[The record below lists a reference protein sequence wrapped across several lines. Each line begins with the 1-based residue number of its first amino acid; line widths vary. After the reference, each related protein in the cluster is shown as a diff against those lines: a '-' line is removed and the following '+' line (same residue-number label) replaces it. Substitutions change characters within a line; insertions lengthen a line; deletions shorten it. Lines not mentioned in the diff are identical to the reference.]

1 MTIELF
7 AQVFINGLQRGMIF
21 VLVASGLVLILGV
34 AKIFNFAH
42 GEFYMLGGYVVFF
55 ATSIAGLHYALGLI
69 LAMIALGFLGSIT
82 YTTVFR
88 QVRGNILLGA
98 AATMGISMIL
108 RQGALVVFGALQ
120 KGVPSIFPG
129 RVVVLGASISV
140 QRVVIIGLSLF
151 IMLALYIFL
160 MKTRL
165 GKAIRAVI
173 ADEEAASLQGIDINR
188 IYLITVIIASALAG
202 LAGAMMAP
210 VYAVFPDMGIAMIF
224 IVLLVMMVGGLESL
238 AGAALAGLALGLLL
252 SFGYQLIGVYN
263 EVVVFL
269 IVAIFLLFRPQGLFG

>member
-1 MTIELF
+1 
-7 AQVFINGLQRGMIF
+7 
-21 VLVASGLVLILGV
+21 
-34 AKIFNFAH
+34 
-42 GEFYMLGGYVVFF
+42 
-55 ATSIAGLHYALGLI
+55 
-69 LAMIALGFLGSIT
+69 
-82 YTTVFR
+82 
-88 QVRGNILLGA
+88 
-98 AATMGISMIL
+98 MIL

-129 RVVVLGASISV
+129 RVVVLGVSISV
-140 QRVVIIGLSLF
+140 QKVVIIGLSLF
-151 IMLALYIFL
+151 IMLALYVFL
-160 MKTRL
+160 IKTRL

-173 ADEEAASLQGIDINR
+173 ADEEVASVQGIDVNR

-224 IVLLVMMVGGLESL
+224 IILLVMMVGGLESL

-263 EVVVFL
+263 EVVIFL
-269 IVAIFLLFRPQGLFG
+269 IVAIFLLLRPQGLFG